1 MNTSLPLARVLALL
15 RDDRAEAK
23 ISPREWSELVVA
35 ARAANL
41 LGSLA
46 ERLAG
51 RAEAA
56 NCNANRHLE
65 GARQLSERQ
74 RRSVRWEA
82 QCIED
87 ALTRLGIPVV
97 LLKGAAYVL
106 GGHSNANG
114 RLFGDIDVLV
124 PAASLG
130 AAEVALMVA
139 GWTPVTSNTEYDQ
152 RYYRTWMHELPPMV
166 HPRRGSVI
174 DVHHTI
180 LPPTAR
186 LKPDPAAIVARSRP
200 IPGLAVLRVPCV
212 EDLVIHSITHLVH
225 EGELHNGLR
234 DLYDIHTLVTEEA
247 ARDPG
252 FWARLLECTADHGL
266 AGPVALGLDLACRH
280 YGTAIPSAARDALG
294 LTDGRREPRM
304 LHALYDRALVPATLR
319 TAHLAGAAAD
329 LALYVRAH
337 WLRMP
342 PLLLARHLARKAAFR
357 AGFGEKQAT
366 PNAP

>member
-1 MNTSLPLARVLALL
+1 MNAPTPLATLIDLL
-15 RDDRAEAK
+15 RGEPAGRG
-23 ISPREWSELVVA
+23 ILPGEWTDLIAA

-41 LGSLA
+41 LGSLG
-46 ERLAG
+46 ERMAAAQAG
-51 RAEAA
+51 TG
-56 NCNANRHLE
+56 CNADRHLE

-82 QCIED
+82 QCIND
-87 ALTRLGIPVV
+87 ALARLGVPIV

-106 GGHSNANG
+106 GDYANARG
-114 RLFGDIDVLV
+114 RLFGDIDILV
-124 PAASLG
+124 PSASLG

-139 GWTPVTSNTEYDQ
+139 GWTPIASATEYDQ

-186 LKPDPAAIVARSRP
+186 LKPDPAGLIARSRP
-200 IPGLAVLRVPCV
+200 VPGLDALRVPCV

-234 DLYDIHTLVTEEA
+234 DLYDIHTLVTVA
-247 ARDPG
+247 AQDRG
-252 FWARLLECTADHGL
+252 FWTRLLDCTREHGL
-266 AGPVALGLDLACRH
+266 GEPVALGLRLVRRH
-280 YGTAIPSAARDALG
+280 FGTAIPDAAAQALGFDEKRFAARRLI
-294 LTDGRREPRM
+294 
-304 LHALYDRALVPATLR
+304 ALYGRALVPPALR
-319 TAHLAGAAAD
+319 DAPRTGAGAD

-342 PLLLARHLARKAAFR
+342 PLLLARHLVRKAAFR
-357 AGFGEKQAT
+357 AGFGPPET
-366 PNAP
+366 APREP